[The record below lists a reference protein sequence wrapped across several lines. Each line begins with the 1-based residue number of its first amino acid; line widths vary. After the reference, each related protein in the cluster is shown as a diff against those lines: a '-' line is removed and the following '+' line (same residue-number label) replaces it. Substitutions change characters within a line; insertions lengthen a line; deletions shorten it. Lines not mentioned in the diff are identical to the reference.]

1 MNNSLKYHLSTIFS
15 EIENLISRLQHFS
28 TNDFGSFNEKL
39 KQFNETVKK
48 INNNSIDV
56 LNILDSDSTSDY
68 FTQLNF
74 LHYKINLYVELFE
87 DKIKDQTDKIEVNLK
102 VLNSLQLP
110 LKSYKQNLITLKYL
124 IANIKL
130 NLLYEKNDTNIYDD
144 LIQIET
150 AVKEVII
157 LLPEFEEGL
166 EKIKTNIFLT
176 LLAFKQYRDRSVLSS
191 SIIMHQTNFCLDLLN
206 AKHSNI
212 VHQVVE
218 LREKTKSCSDNVSKI
233 IVNLQFHDIIR
244 QNIEHVQTAN
254 SKILDEVF
262 NESDEEEV
270 SFNKIKDVTELQ
282 IAQLLHTNQKYQSAI
297 ETIIEQFS
305 DIVNNLSTSIPTYR
319 GREEINSKLPFSYS
333 EDDFVDGVEIINNLN
348 ITIEEFSKKIEVI
361 KVLIDTI
368 NVRNSNI
375 FDKYSSLN
383 TIALNF
389 IDKYKNNEKF
399 KDDFEKLLLHL
410 KNTQVFQKNQDVL
423 KNVFDDM
430 YNISDDFLNIE
441 IEDEKQKDFK
451 EIIQVLGENV
461 TILVE
466 NLKNINND
474 VINKLTDNY
483 KVSNSLIVDIRY
495 AVKNVKYYDYFEK
508 VMENEILDKLNQL
521 NNQLSSEI
529 KNDLGYDKKEFLS
542 KFESNYTMQSERDIH
557 NSINKTDNQK
567 VANTDEDDVEFF

>member
-1 MNNSLKYHLSTIFS
+1 MTKSLKYHLSSIFS
-15 EIENLISRLQHFS
+15 EIENQISTLQHFS

-56 LNILDSDSTSDY
+56 LNVLDSDSTSDY

-74 LHYKINLYVELFE
+74 LHYKINFYVELFE
-87 DKIKDQTDKIEVNLK
+87 EKIKEQIDKIEINLK
-102 VLNSLQLP
+102 LLSSLQLP

-144 LIQIET
+144 LIQIEA
-150 AVKEVII
+150 AVKEVIV

-176 LLAFKQYRDRSVLSS
+176 LLAFKQYRDRSVLNS
-191 SIIMHQTNFCLDLLN
+191 SIIMHQTNFCLSLLN

-244 QNIEHVQTAN
+244 QKIEHVQTAN
-254 SKILDEVF
+254 SKLLDEVF
-262 NESDEEEV
+262 NESNEEKV

-305 DIVNNLSTSIPTYR
+305 DIVNNLSSSIPTYR
-319 GREEINSKLPFSYS
+319 GREEINYKLPYSDS
-333 EDDFVDGVEIINNLN
+333 EDDFIDGVEIINNLN
-348 ITIEEFSKKIEVI
+348 ATIEEFLKKIEVT
-361 KVLIDTI
+361 KGLIDKTKVK
-368 NVRNSNI
+368 NFNI
-375 FDKYSSLN
+375 FEKYSLLN

-399 KDDFEKLLLHL
+399 KDDLQKLLLHL
-410 KNTQVFQKNQDVL
+410 KNTQVFQKNQDIL

-430 YNISDDFLNIE
+430 YKISDDFLNIE
-441 IEDEKQKDFK
+441 IEDEKHEGFK
-451 EIIQVLGENV
+451 EIIQNLGENV
-461 TILVE
+461 TNLVE

-474 VINKLTDNY
+474 VVNKLTDNY

-508 VMENEILDKLNQL
+508 VMENEILNKLNLL
-521 NNQLSSEI
+521 NNQLNSEI
-529 KNDLGYDKKEFLS
+529 KTDLDYDKKEYLS
-542 KFESNYTMQSERDIH
+542 KFESNYTMQSEREVH
-557 NSINKTDNQK
+557 NSINKSENQN
-567 VANTDEDDVEFF
+567 VTNTEEEDVEFF

>member
-15 EIENLISRLQHFS
+15 EIENQISTLQHFS

-39 KQFNETVKK
+39 KQYNETVKK

-74 LHYKINLYVELFE
+74 LHYKISLYVELFE
-87 DKIKDQTDKIEVNLK
+87 EKIKEQIDKIEVNLK
-102 VLNSLQLP
+102 ILNSIQLP
-110 LKSYKQNLITLKYL
+110 LKNYKQNLITLKYL

-144 LIQIET
+144 LIQIES
-150 AVKEVII
+150 AVKEVIV
-157 LLPEFEEGL
+157 LLPEFDEGL
-166 EKIKTNIFLT
+166 EKIKANIFLT
-176 LLAFKQYRDRSVLSS
+176 LVAFKQYRERSVLNS
-191 SIIMHQTNFCLDLLN
+191 SIIMHQTNFCLNLLN

-244 QNIEHVQTAN
+244 QKIEHVQTAN

-262 NESDEEEV
+262 NEANEDEV
-270 SFNKIKDVTELQ
+270 NFNKIKDVTELQ
-282 IAQLLHTNQKYQSAI
+282 IAHLLHTNQKYQSAI
-297 ETIIEQFS
+297 ETIIEQFT
-305 DIVNNLSTSIPTYR
+305 DIVNNLASSIPTHR
-319 GREEINSKLPFSYS
+319 GSEEINYKLPFSYS

-348 ITIEEFSKKIEVI
+348 VTIDEFSMKIEKI
-361 KVLIDTI
+361 KVLIDKIKTKNT
-368 NVRNSNI
+368 NV
-375 FDKYSSLN
+375 FDKHNSLN
-383 TIALNF
+383 TITLNF

-399 KDDFEKLLLHL
+399 KDDSQKLLLHL

-441 IEDEKQKDFK
+441 IEEEKHKSFK
-451 EIIQVLGENV
+451 EIIQNLGENV
-461 TILVE
+461 TNSVE
-466 NLKNINND
+466 NLKNINNE
-474 VINKLTDNY
+474 VIDKLTDNY
-483 KVSNSLIVDIRY
+483 KVSNYLIVDIRY

-508 VMENEILDKLNQL
+508 VMETEILDKLNQL

-542 KFESNYTMQSERDIH
+542 KFESNYTMQSEREVH
-557 NSINKTDNQK
+557 NSINKTDNQE
-567 VANTDEDDVEFF
+567 VTNTDEDDVEFF